1 MMCLATRRL
10 LLAALLL
17 ASLSPAAATSSEASP
32 EAVCDAKSG
41 RCSSLI
47 QSAHNATRAALG
59 AHAVKAAPK
68 VEGTPDKV
76 ASKLKDTS
84 DKVFSTAHKPA
95 KLPVLGKETEAQ
107 LLQAS
112 RLIVSTLSG
121 DSMTILSVTVTVLI
135 LAMIGALLY
144 LQVQPGKPEASQ
156 TPAGRSSFTSRA
168 SLSGAASMLPSARA
182 VPSAPRPGAEARGRP
197 SSMPDP
203 QASLAADPRMSMGNA
218 LFLCPELVVPD
229 MTECTLMLPRLSDSF
244 QVTIDDTRGVSVFR
258 AEFYKKP
265 MEDGTRLVLSSPAGD
280 VVFAMCRDS
289 QAAKQLGSSGSTSSA
304 LAIYSKKDQ
313 SRPFGLIRLKEDNSF
328 EVMTSRGQCIRFQGK
343 WPSGS
348 LNALDE
354 QGQLLALSD
363 PAQDGPGG
371 VARRTVRIGPL
382 VDAGLMA
389 ISYLGIDVLQ
399 MEASKTP
406 TFSGS
411 RFA

>member
-1 MMCLATRRL
+1 
-10 LLAALLL
+10 
-17 ASLSPAAATSSEASP
+17 
-32 EAVCDAKSG
+32 
-41 RCSSLI
+41 
-47 QSAHNATRAALG
+47 
-59 AHAVKAAPK
+59 AAPK

-76 ASKLKDTS
+76 ESKLKDTS

-203 QASLAADPRMSMGNA
+203 QASLAADPR

-265 MEDGTRLVLSSPAGD
+265 MEDGTRLVLS
-280 VVFAMCRDS
+280 
-289 QAAKQLGSSGSTSSA
+289 
-304 LAIYSKKDQ
+304 
-313 SRPFGLIRLKEDNSF
+313 
-328 EVMTSRGQCIRFQGK
+328 
-343 WPSGS
+343 
-348 LNALDE
+348 
-354 QGQLLALSD
+354 
-363 PAQDGPGG
+363 
-371 VARRTVRIGPL
+371 
-382 VDAGLMA
+382 
-389 ISYLGIDVLQ
+389 
-399 MEASKTP
+399 
-406 TFSGS
+406 
-411 RFA
+411 